1 MEYILAFF
9 AGGTLC
15 VIAQLLIDLTGL
27 TPARVLV
34 LFVTLGVALGAIGVY
49 ESLKEIFGCG
59 VSLPLLGFGGAMARG
74 TREAVDEMGL
84 FGALTG
90 GLSATAG
97 GIAAALCAA
106 LLCALLGKS
115 RPKKL

>member
-1 MEYILAFF
+1 MEYILAFL

-34 LFVTLGVALGAIGVY
+34 LFVTLGVGLGAIGVY
-49 ESLKEIFGCG
+49 ESLKEVFGCG

-97 GIAAALCAA
+97 GIAAALCAG
-106 LLCALLGKS
+106 LLCAFLGKS

>member
-1 MEYILAFF
+1 MEYLLAFL
-9 AGGTLC
+9 AGGVLC

-27 TPARVLV
+27 TPARILV
-34 LFVTLGVALGAIGVY
+34 LYVTAGVALGAVGVY
-49 ESLKEIFGCG
+49 EYLKDVFGCG

-74 TREAVDEMGL
+74 TKEAVEEMGL

-90 GLSATAG
+90 GLGATAG
-97 GIAAALCAA
+97 GIAAALCAG
-106 LLCALLGKS
+106 LLCAVLGKS